1 VLLSGAG
8 KDAGAGEVVW
18 LAEGMLGAAVAAGF
32 LMLGLALELEACSG
46 ARGALKER
54 KHQVSNRRKK
64 YVGNNVKRRNS
75 PRGNRPQL
83 LQNRHANLLPLLCR
97 LRLGFDPAL
106 LAHAYTGR
114 GRSLV

>member
-1 VLLSGAG
+1 MSRV
-8 KDAGAGEVVW
+8 
-18 LAEGMLGAAVAAGF
+18 AVAAGL
-32 LMLGLALELEACSG
+32 LMLGLTLELEACSG

-75 PRGNRPQL
+75 PQGNMPL
-83 LQNRHANLLPLLCR
+83 LLRNRHANLLPLLCR

-106 LAHAYTGR
+106 LAHTHAGR